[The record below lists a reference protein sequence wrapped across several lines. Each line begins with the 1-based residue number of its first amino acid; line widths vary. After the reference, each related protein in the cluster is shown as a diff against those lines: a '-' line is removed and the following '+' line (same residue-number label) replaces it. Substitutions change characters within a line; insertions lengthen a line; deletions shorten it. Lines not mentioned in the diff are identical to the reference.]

1 MEKEEIR
8 KGIIAMLS
16 GEKPL
21 NSTWCICKSVSAQEC
36 TITIDDLDI
45 EGILLGFDKSGVIVY
60 PKPNTEVLVLFVD
73 NTNTNGTVVLVKET
87 DKIEI
92 MGSNYKGLPIL
103 DEINKNLDAI
113 KDYLDAQK
121 TAIGNAFTAVG
132 ASTAANGANGK
143 VSFDAEMAAQVI
155 TFSDM
160 ENKKVT
166 HGNG

>member
-8 KGIIAMLS
+8 KAIIAMLG

-60 PKPNTEVLVLFVD
+60 PKPNTEVLVMFVD
-73 NTNTNGTVVLVKET
+73 NTNTNGAVVLVKET

-103 DEINKNLDAI
+103 DEIKKNFDAI
-113 KDYLDAQK
+113 KDYLSNLN
-121 TAIGNAFTAVG
+121 TAIGTGFTAVG
-132 ASTAANGANGK
+132 AGTAAVGANGK
-143 VSFDAEMAAQVI
+143 TAFDGIMSSQVI
-155 TFSDM
+155 TFNDM
-160 ENKKVT
+160 ENKKVV

>member
-8 KGIIAMLS
+8 KAIIAMLG

-21 NSTWCICKSVSAQEC
+21 NSTWCVCKSVYKQEC
-36 TITIDDLDI
+36 TVTIDELDI

-60 PKPNTEVLVLFVD
+60 PKPNTEVLVMFVD
-73 NTNTNGTVVLVKET
+73 NTNTNGGIVFAKET

-103 DEINKNLDAI
+103 DEIKKNFDAI
-113 KDYLDAQK
+113 KDYLSNLN
-121 TAIGNAFTAVG
+121 TAIGTGFTAVG
-132 ASTAANGANGK
+132 AGTAAVGANGK
-143 VSFDAEMAAQVI
+143 TAFDGFMSSQVI
-155 TFSDM
+155 TFNDM
-160 ENKKVT
+160 ENKKVV

>member
-1 MEKEEIR
+1 
-8 KGIIAMLS
+8 
-16 GEKPL
+16 
-21 NSTWCICKSVSAQEC
+21 
-36 TITIDDLDI
+36 
-45 EGILLGFDKSGVIVY
+45 
-60 PKPNTEVLVLFVD
+60 
-73 NTNTNGTVVLVKET
+73 
-87 DKIEI
+87 